1 MIEIYEGSSRYKEIR
16 DIYEEKLQARE
27 VALTETKNELIKIQ
41 LKMEYMAAQEKNLQ
55 SLISQK
61 EEQITQN

>member
-41 LKMEYMAAQEKNLQ
+41 LKMEYMAAQEKNL
-55 SLISQK
+55 
-61 EEQITQN
+61 